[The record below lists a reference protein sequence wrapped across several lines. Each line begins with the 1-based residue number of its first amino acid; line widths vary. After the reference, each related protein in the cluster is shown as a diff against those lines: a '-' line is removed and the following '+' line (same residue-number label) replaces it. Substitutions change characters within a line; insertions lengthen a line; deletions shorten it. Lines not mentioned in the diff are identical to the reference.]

1 MTRKG
6 VDRELFVEIFWSPFI
21 GKIGYRGSAVAIS
34 SLNKVGKFDIL
45 PKHTNFISIISKRL
59 TVHLL
64 DKKTIDYEFRRGVIE
79 VSDNLVKVF
88 LGL

>member
-1 MTRKG
+1 MARKG
-6 VDRELFVEIFWSPFI
+6 VDRELFVAIFWSPFI
-21 GKIGYRGSAVAIS
+21 GKVGYRGPAAAIS
-34 SLNKVGKFDIL
+34 SLNKVGKFDVL
-45 PKHTNFISIISKRL
+45 PEHTNFISLISKKI
-59 TVHLL
+59 TVQLL

>member
-1 MTRKG
+1 MARKE
-6 VDRELFVEIFWSPFI
+6 VDRELFVAIFWSPFI
-21 GKIGYRGSAVAIS
+21 GKVGYRGPAAAVS
-34 SLNKVGKFDIL
+34 SLNKVGKFDVL
-45 PKHTNFISIISKRL
+45 PEHTNFISLISKKL
-59 TVHLL
+59 VVQLL